1 MRYKVRHQT
10 RYRYSEE
17 VSLSHSLLTCQPRN
31 TEYQRCLQS
40 ETWFDP
46 LPQHYDKRRDALG
59 NWIGY
64 FSLEEP
70 HTELTVICRSL
81 VEVDVRRLEPLP
93 SLAWEELAQHILQ
106 AQTVDARL
114 AHQFLYPSQAVRPV
128 PAAQQYATPSFPAGR
143 PAWEATLDFTR
154 RIYRDFTYLPGA
166 TAVHTPVEE
175 VLTRREGVCQ
185 DFAHVMLSGLRAFG
199 LACRYVSGYL
209 LTAPPPG
216 QPKLI
221 GADASHA
228 WVSVWF
234 PELGWVDFDPTNQV
248 VCGSEHIVLAWG
260 RDYPEVAPVRGVV
273 LGGGE
278 QTVEVAVDVTLLDDE
293 SA

>member
-1 MRYKVRHQT
+1 VRYKVRHQT
-10 RYRYSEE
+10 RYRYSEQ
-17 VSLSHSLLTCQPRN
+17 VLLSHSLVTCEPRN
-31 TEYQRCLQS
+31 TDYQRCLQS

-46 LPQHYDKRRDALG
+46 LPQHFDKRRDALG
-59 NWIGY
+59 NWVGY

-70 HTELTVICRSL
+70 HAELSVVCRSL
-81 VEVDVRRLEPLP
+81 VEVQPRLLEPLP
-93 SLAWEELAQHILQ
+93 ALSWEALAERLRSESSLEE
-106 AQTVDARL
+106 RL
-114 AHQFLYPSQAVRPV
+114 AHQFLYPSQAVRPIAAAADYAR
-128 PAAQQYATPSFPAGR
+128 PSFAAQRS
-143 PAWEATLDFTR
+143 AWEATWDLTR
-154 RIYRDFTYLPGA
+154 RIYRDFHYLPGS

-175 VLTRREGVCQ
+175 VLQQRRGVCQ
-185 DFAHVMLSGLRAFG
+185 DFAHVMLCGLRAFG

-209 LTAPPPG
+209 LTTPPPG
-216 QPKLI
+216 QPRLV

-248 VCGSEHIVLAWG
+248 LCGTQHIVLAWG

-278 QTVEVAVDVTLLDDE
+278 QTVEVAVDVTPVEEE